1 MSAGRVMKAMDKITI
16 FTCKK
21 NGQRPQERVEGA
33 TSSKVQLWLHLFDF
47 YYNRYR
53 LNTNYNRAILNYEI
67 KLVKNYRLKL
77 TLGRVIKVTD
87 KNNYLHVLKKRVKKR
102 G

>member
-1 MSAGRVMKAMDKITI
+1 M
-16 FTCKK
+16 
-21 NGQRPQERVEGA
+21 QHL
-33 TSSKVQLWLHLFDF
+33 SKFNFSCTYLTLI
-47 YYNRYR
+47 YNRYR
-53 LNTNYNRAILNYEI
+53 LKINYNRAILNYEI